1 MELEDVTDNVMAEN
15 TDLVTT
21 IHVKCPRGQVVRRIQ
36 KVLLEDEK
44 SMLLAFNA
52 MNLKVGV
59 GRAEVKR
66 MNSEQR
72 KEKG

>member
-21 IHVKCPRGQVVRRIQ
+21 IHVRCPRGKVVRRIQ

-59 GRAEVKR
+59 GRVEVRR

>member
-1 MELEDVTDNVMAEN
+1 MELEDVTDNVVAEN

-21 IHVKCPRGQVVRRIQ
+21 IHVRCPRGKVVRRIQ

-44 SMLLAFNA
+44 CMSLAFNA
-52 MNLKVGV
+52 MNLKVVV
-59 GRAEVKR
+59 GRAEVRR
-66 MNSEQR
+66 MNSERR

>member
-21 IHVKCPRGQVVRRIQ
+21 IHVRCPRGKVVRRIQ

-52 MNLKVGV
+52 MNLKVVV
-59 GRAEVKR
+59 GRAEVRR